1 MKIVYSKTTYRNVG
15 YRALIAILMGVVLV
29 VWPDVALKSLV
40 MFIGFLFL
48 FSGIMASIISYR
60 RQQAEERQGSMF
72 SMNGVGEHHF
82 RGFIDF
88 RAPVFHDDTDV
99 PSGRD
104 SGVGGYRPVGWFID
118 GAADGERVSGKLYF
132 SRADIVG
139 GVGGHLPSVG

>member
-72 SMNGVGEHHF
+72 SMNGVGSIIL
-82 RGFIDF
+82 GALLIS
-88 RAPVFHDDTDV
+88 V
-99 PSGRD
+99 PLFFTTILMFLL
-104 SGVGGYRPVGWFID
+104 GGILVL
-118 GAADGERVSGKLYF
+118 AAIAQLAGLSMARQMGNVSVVNYIF
-132 SRADIVG
+132 
-139 GVGGHLPSVG
+139 PC